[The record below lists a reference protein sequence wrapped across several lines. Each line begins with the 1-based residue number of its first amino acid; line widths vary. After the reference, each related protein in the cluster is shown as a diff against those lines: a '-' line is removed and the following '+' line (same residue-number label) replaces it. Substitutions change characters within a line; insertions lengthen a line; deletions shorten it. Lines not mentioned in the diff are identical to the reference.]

1 MPRRVSKAADEQ
13 KPEHIDVRERF
24 EKLVPAFLALA
35 RRSLGGRGIHI
46 HDAEDIAQSALANA
60 TAAMSS
66 FRGES
71 EAQFMRWFSTILH
84 NRMVSFVRS
93 DKRCR
98 RVEGASLDAAD
109 YVSSPNDLE
118 GMTEE
123 LSTMLR
129 TAIDRLP
136 ARQRIA
142 MRCYVYELKDLAAI
156 ARKLGISVDAARMV
170 KTRALDRLRD
180 ILAKPERTTWG
191 SVGVNRSAPGPT
203 NEPCP

>member
-1 MPRRVSKAADEQ
+1 MPRRVSKAADEP
-13 KPEHIDVRERF
+13 KPERIDVRERF
-24 EKLVPAFLALA
+24 EKLVPAFRALA
-35 RRSLGGRGIHI
+35 SRTLAGRGIHFE
-46 HDAEDIAQSALANA
+46 DAEDIAQSALADA
-60 TAAMSS
+60 IAALPL

-71 EAQFMRWFSTILH
+71 EAQLTQWFSTILH

-98 RVEGASLDAAD
+98 RVEGASLDAAE
-109 YVSSPNDLE
+109 YVSPPSDLE

-123 LSTMLR
+123 LSAMLR

-142 MRCYVYELKDLAAI
+142 MRSYVYELKDVAAI

-170 KTRALDRLRD
+170 KARALIRLRD